1 LKEGTKSNMKT
12 DIEIA
17 QNTKPLPIETIAQK
31 LDLPSDY
38 LENYGKYKAKIDL
51 GFYDHIKHKPNGK
64 LILVTALTPTK
75 AGEGKSTTTVGLVDG
90 LASIDKKVMG
100 CLREPSLG
108 PVFGVKGGATGGG
121 FAQVIPME
129 DINLHFTGDMHAI
142 TAANN
147 LVSAII
153 DNHLYQGNVL
163 NINPEQITW
172 KRCMDMNDRALR
184 HIQVSLNDKKAIV
197 RNDSFVITVAS
208 PMMAMLCLSK
218 DLEDFKSRVDRTIVA
233 YTYEGK
239 PITIKD
245 LGVTGSVAVL
255 MKDAIKPNLVQT
267 LEGNPVFIHGGPF
280 ANIAH
285 GSNSIIATRLALK
298 SADYVV
304 TEAGFGSDLGA
315 QKFMDITCRA
325 GEFKPSAV
333 VLVATIRA
341 LKMHGNIPYEML
353 KEENVDAVQL
363 GLVNLKQHIQI
374 IKTYGVPLV
383 VALNRFVSDTQ
394 TEIECIKTFCESEK
408 VAFEINESWE
418 KGGVG
423 ARNLAKKVV
432 EIVENDNLY
441 HPLYDINLSVKEK
454 IETIATQIYGA
465 KDVIFTDDARK
476 QYEQIVSLNLDKLNV
491 CIAKTQSSLSDDPK
505 LLGNPKGFTL
515 TVKALNISSGADFI
529 VVIAG
534 SIMTMPGLSKDPAA
548 YHIDINQNEIVG
560 LF

>member
-1 LKEGTKSNMKT
+1 MRT

-17 QNTKPLPIETIAQK
+17 QSAKALPIETIANK
-31 LDLPSDY
+31 IGLSNDY

-51 GFYDHIKHKPNGK
+51 SFYDDIKDRKDGK

-90 LASIDKKVMG
+90 LASIQKSVMG

-121 FAQVIPME
+121 YAQVIPME

-153 DNHLYQGNVL
+153 DNHLYQGNEL

-218 DLEDFKSRVDRTIVA
+218 NLEDFKRRIDRTIVA
-233 YTYEGK
+233 YSYEGN

-245 LGVTGSVAVL
+245 LKVTGSVAVL

-267 LEGNPVFIHGGPF
+267 LEGNPVLIHGGPF

-285 GSNSIIATRLALK
+285 GSNSIIATRIALK
-298 SADYVV
+298 CADYVV

-341 LKMHGNIPYEML
+341 LKMHGNVPYEELKQENVSAL
-353 KEENVDAVQL
+353 KE

-374 IKTYGVPLV
+374 IRNYGVPV
-383 VALNRFVSDTQ
+383 IVSLNRFVSDTEA
-394 TEIECIKTFCESEK
+394 EIESVRIFCENEN

-418 KGGVG
+418 KGGTG
-423 ARNLAKKVV
+423 ATNLARKVV
-432 EIVENDNLY
+432 EIVENQNNY
-441 HPLYDINLSVKEK
+441 HPLYNLDLSVKEK
-454 IETIATQIYGA
+454 IETIATRIYGA
-465 KDVIFTDDARK
+465 KDVAYSETAIL
-476 QYEQIVSLNLDKLNV
+476 QYEQIKSLGLDKLNV

-505 LLGNPKGFTL
+505 LLGFPKGFTL
-515 TVKALNISSGADFI
+515 NVKALNISSGADFI

-548 YHIDINQNEIVG
+548 NHIDINQKEIVG

>member
-1 LKEGTKSNMKT
+1 MKT

-17 QNTKPLPIETIAQK
+17 QSAKALPIEKIADK
-31 LDLPSDY
+31 IGLPFEY
-38 LENYGKYKAKIDL
+38 LEHYGKYKAKVDL
-51 GFYDHIKHKPNGK
+51 SFYDDIKENKNGK

-153 DNHLYQGNVL
+153 DNHLYQGNEL
-163 NINPEQITW
+163 NINPEQILW

-218 DLEDFKSRVDRTIVA
+218 DLEDFKQRVDRTIVA
-233 YTYEGK
+233 YSYDGK
-239 PITIKD
+239 AITIKD
-245 LGVTGSVAVL
+245 LKVTGSVAVL

-298 SADYVV
+298 CADYVV

-333 VLVATIRA
+333 VIVATIRA
-341 LKMHGNIPYEML
+341 LKMHGNIPYEEL
-353 KEENVDAVQL
+353 KQENVDALKL
-363 GLVNLKQHIQI
+363 GLINLKQHIQI
-374 IKTYGVPLV
+374 IKNYGVPLV
-383 VALNRFVSDTQ
+383 VSLNRFVSDTEK
-394 TEIECIKTFCESEK
+394 EIESVKEFCESEN

-418 KGGVG
+418 KGGKG
-423 ARNLAKKVV
+423 AANLARKVV
-432 EIVENDNLY
+432 EIVENKNEY
-441 HPLYDINLSVKEK
+441 KPLYDINLSIKDK
-454 IETIATQIYGA
+454 IYAIATQIYGA
-465 KDVIFTDDARK
+465 KDVIFTDNALA
-476 QYEQIVSLNLDKLNV
+476 QYEQIEKLGLDKLNV

-505 LLGNPKGFTL
+505 LLGFPKGFTL

>member
-1 LKEGTKSNMKT
+1 MKT

-17 QNTKPLPIETIAQK
+17 QSAKALPIEKIADK
-31 LDLPSDY
+31 IGLPFEY
-38 LENYGKYKAKIDL
+38 LEHYGKYKAKVDL
-51 GFYDHIKHKPNGK
+51 SFYDDIKENKNGK

-153 DNHLYQGNVL
+153 DNHLYQGNEL
-163 NINPEQITW
+163 NINPEQILW

-218 DLEDFKSRVDRTIVA
+218 DLEDFKQRVDRTIVA
-233 YTYEGK
+233 YSYDGK
-239 PITIKD
+239 AITIKD
-245 LGVTGSVAVL
+245 LKVTGSVAVL

-298 SADYVV
+298 CADYVV

-333 VLVATIRA
+333 VIVATIRA
-341 LKMHGNIPYEML
+341 LKMHGNIPYEEL
-353 KEENVDAVQL
+353 KQENVDALKL
-363 GLVNLKQHIQI
+363 GLINLKQHIQI
-374 IKTYGVPLV
+374 IKNYGVPLV
-383 VALNRFVSDTQ
+383 VSLNRFVSDTEK
-394 TEIECIKTFCESEK
+394 EIESVKEFCESEN

-418 KGGVG
+418 KGGKG
-423 ARNLAKKVV
+423 AANLARKVV
-432 EIVENDNLY
+432 EIVENKNEY
-441 HPLYDINLSVKEK
+441 KPLYDINLSIKDK
-454 IETIATQIYGA
+454 IYAIATQIYGA
-465 KDVIFTDDARK
+465 KDVMFTDNALA
-476 QYEQIVSLNLDKLNV
+476 QYEQIEKLGLDKLNV

-505 LLGNPKGFTL
+505 LLGFPKGFTL

>member
-1 LKEGTKSNMKT
+1 MKT

-17 QNTKPLPIETIAQK
+17 QNTKPLPIEVIAQK
-31 LDLPSDY
+31 LNLSTDY

-51 GFYDHIKHKPNGK
+51 SYFDEIKHKPNGK

-90 LASIDKKVMG
+90 LATLNKKVMG

-153 DNHLYQGNVL
+153 DNHLYQGNEL
-163 NINPEQITW
+163 NINPEQISW

-184 HIQVSLNDKKAIV
+184 HIQVSLKDKKAIV

-218 DLEDFKSRVDRTIVA
+218 DLEDFKRRVDRTIVA
-233 YTYEGK
+233 YTFEGK
-239 PITIKD
+239 PITIMD

-285 GSNSIIATRLALK
+285 GSNSIIATRFALK
-298 SADYVV
+298 STDYVV

-333 VLVATIRA
+333 VLVATVRA

-383 VALNRFVSDTQ
+383 VALNRFVSDTGA
-394 TEIECIKTFCESEK
+394 EIECVKAFCASEN

-423 ARNLAKKVV
+423 ASLLAKKVV
-432 EIVENDNLY
+432 EIVEGDNLY

-465 KDVIFTDDARK
+465 KDVIFTEDALK
-476 QYEQIVSLNLDKLNV
+476 QYDQIVSLKLDKLNV

>member
-1 LKEGTKSNMKT
+1 MKT

-17 QNTKPLPIETIAQK
+17 QSAKALPIEKIAEK
-31 LDLPSDY
+31 ISLPLDY
-38 LENYGKYKAKIDL
+38 LENYGKYKAKVDL
-51 GFYDHIKHKPNGK
+51 SFYDDIKHRKDGK

-90 LASIDKKVMG
+90 LASINKKVMG

-153 DNHLYQGNVL
+153 DNHLYQGNEL
-163 NINPEQITW
+163 NINPEQILW

-184 HIQVSLNDKKAIV
+184 QIQVSLNDKKAIV

-218 DLEDFKSRVDRTIVA
+218 DLEDFKQRVDRTIVA
-233 YTYEGK
+233 YSYEGK
-239 PITIKD
+239 AITIKD
-245 LGVTGSVAVL
+245 LKVTGSVAVL

-298 SADYVV
+298 CADYVV

-333 VLVATIRA
+333 VIVATIRA
-341 LKMHGNIPYEML
+341 LKMHGNIPYEEL
-353 KEENVDAVQL
+353 KQENVEAL
-363 GLVNLKQHIQI
+363 KMGLVNLKQHIQI
-374 IKTYGVPLV
+374 IKSYGVPLV
-383 VALNRFVSDTQ
+383 VSLNRFVSDTEN
-394 TEIECIKTFCESEK
+394 EIQSVKKFCDIEN

-418 KGGVG
+418 KGGIG
-423 ARNLAKKVV
+423 AANLARKVV
-432 EIVENDNLY
+432 EIVENPNTY
-441 HPLYDINLSVKEK
+441 KPLYDINLNIKDK
-454 IETIATQIYGA
+454 IKTIATQIYGA
-465 KDVIFTDDARK
+465 SDVVFTDNALK
-476 QYEQIVSLNLDKLNV
+476 QYDQIESLGLERLNV

-505 LLGNPKGFTL
+505 LLGFPKGFTL

>member
-1 LKEGTKSNMKT
+1 MKT

-17 QNTKPLPIETIAQK
+17 QNTKPQPIEVIAQK
-31 LDLPSDY
+31 LNLSTDY

-51 GFYDHIKHKPNGK
+51 SYFDEIKHRPNGK

-90 LASIDKKVMG
+90 LATINKKVMG

-153 DNHLYQGNVL
+153 DNHLYQGNEL
-163 NINPEQITW
+163 NINPEQISW

-184 HIQVSLNDKKAIV
+184 HIQVSLKDKKAIV

-218 DLEDFKSRVDRTIVA
+218 DLEDFKQRVDRTIVA
-233 YTYEGK
+233 YTFDGN
-239 PITIKD
+239 PVTIKD

-285 GSNSIIATRLALK
+285 GSNSIIATRFALK

-333 VLVATIRA
+333 VLVATVRA

-353 KEENVDAVQL
+353 KEENVDAVQS

-383 VALNRFVSDTQ
+383 VALNRFVSDTRA
-394 TEIECIKTFCESEK
+394 EIECVKSFCESEN

-423 ARNLAKKVV
+423 ASLLAKKVV
-432 EIVENDNLY
+432 EIVEGDNLY

-465 KDVIFTDDARK
+465 KEVIFTEDALK
-476 QYEQIVSLNLDKLNV
+476 QYEQIVSLKLDKLNV

>member
-1 LKEGTKSNMKT
+1 MKT

-17 QNTKPLPIETIAQK
+17 QSVQGLAIEEIARK
-31 LDLPSDY
+31 IDIPGPA
-38 LENYGKYKAKIDL
+38 LELYGKTKAKVNLSEL
-51 GFYDHIKHKPNGK
+51 GDYEQNPKGK
-64 LILVTALTPTK
+64 LVLVTALTPTK

-90 LASIDKKVMG
+90 LATIGQKVMG

-121 FAQVIPME
+121 YAQVIPME

-153 DNHLYQGNVL
+153 DNHLYQGNAL
-163 NINPEQITW
+163 NINPERISW

-184 HIQVSLNDKKAIV
+184 NVDVALDDKKAIP
-197 RNDSFVITVAS
+197 RRDHFIITVAS

-218 DLEDFKSRVDRTIVA
+218 DIQDFKKRVDRTIVA
-233 YTYEGK
+233 YTYDDK
-239 PITIKD
+239 PVTIKD
-245 LGVTGSVAVL
+245 LQVTGSVAVL

-285 GSNSIIATRLALK
+285 GSNSIIATRTALK
-298 SADYVV
+298 LADIVV

-315 QKFMDITCRA
+315 QKFMDITSRA
-325 GEFKPSAV
+325 GEFNADAV

-341 LKMHGNIPYEML
+341 LKMHGLVAYENL
-353 KEENVDAVQL
+353 KEENVEAVQNGLANL
-363 GLVNLKQHIQI
+363 GRHIEI
-374 IKTYGVPLV
+374 IKQYNVPLV
-383 VALNRFVSDTQ
+383 VALNRFTSDSEE
-394 TEIECIKTFCESEK
+394 EIGRVKKYCEEK
-408 VAFEINESWE
+408 GVVFEINESWA
-418 KGGVG
+418 KGGQG
-423 ARNLAKKVV
+423 AANLAQAVV
-432 EIVENDNLY
+432 KLINNKNDY
-441 HPLYDINLSVKEK
+441 HPLYPIDLTIEAK
-454 IETIATQIYGA
+454 IEQIAKHIYKA
-465 KDVIFTDDARK
+465 KGVQYTDKALSQLK
-476 QYEQIVSLNLDKLNV
+476 ELEQLGLDRLNV
-491 CIAKTQSSLSDDPK
+491 CIAKTQASLSDDPK
-505 LLGNPKGFTL
+505 KLGAPEDFEI
-515 TVKALNISSGADFI
+515 TVRELNVSSGADFV

-548 YHIDINQNEIVG
+548 NHIDILENNEIIG

>member
-1 LKEGTKSNMKT
+1 MKT

-17 QNTKPLPIETIAQK
+17 QSAKALPIEQIANK
-31 LDLPSDY
+31 IGLPNVY

-51 GFYDHIKHKPNGK
+51 GFYDDIRNNKDGK

-90 LASIDKKVMG
+90 LAHIQKNVIG

-121 FAQVIPME
+121 YAQVIPME

-153 DNHLYQGNVL
+153 DNHLYQGNEL
-163 NINPEQITW
+163 NIDPNQIIW

-184 HIQVSLNDKKAIV
+184 SIQVSLNDKKAIV
-197 RNDSFVITVAS
+197 RNDGFVITVAS

-218 DLEDFKSRVDRTIVA
+218 DLEDFKRRVDRTIIG
-233 YTYEGK
+233 YSYDGK
-239 PITIKD
+239 AITIKD
-245 LGVTGSVAVL
+245 LKITGSVAVL

-267 LEGNPVFIHGGPF
+267 LEGNPVLIHGGPF

-298 SADYVV
+298 CADYVV
-304 TEAGFGSDLGA
+304 TESGFGSDLGA

-341 LKMHGNIPYEML
+341 LKMHGNIPYEEL
-353 KEENVDAVQL
+353 KHENVEALKL

-374 IKTYGVPLV
+374 IKNYGVPLIV
-383 VALNRFVSDTQ
+383 SLNRFMSDTES
-394 TEIECIKTFCESEK
+394 EILSVKEFCELENI
-408 VAFEINESWE
+408 AFEINESWG
-418 KGGVG
+418 KGGIG
-423 ARNLAKKVV
+423 ASNLARKLV
-432 EIVENDNLY
+432 EIVEKPNEY
-441 HPLYDINLSVKEK
+441 KPLYTLDLSIKEK
-454 IETIATQIYGA
+454 IEIIATKIYGA
-465 KDVIFTDDARK
+465 KDVVFTENALA
-476 QYEQIVSLNLDKLNV
+476 QYDQIKKLGLDKLNV

-505 LLGNPKGFTL
+505 LLGFPKGFTL

-548 YHIDINQNEIVG
+548 NHIDINQKEIVG

>member
-1 LKEGTKSNMKT
+1 MKT

-17 QNTKPLPIETIAQK
+17 QSVQELAIEEIARK
-31 LDLPSDY
+31 IDISGPA
-38 LENYGKYKAKIDL
+38 LELYGKTKAKVNLSEL
-51 GFYDHIKHKPNGK
+51 GNYEQKPKGK
-64 LILVTALTPTK
+64 LVLVTALTPTK

-90 LASIDKKVMG
+90 LATIGQKVMG

-121 FAQVIPME
+121 YAQVIPME

-153 DNHLYQGNVL
+153 DNHLYQGNAL
-163 NINPEQITW
+163 NINPERISW

-184 HIQVSLNDKKAIV
+184 NVDVALDDKKATPRRDHFI
-197 RNDSFVITVAS
+197 ITVAS

-218 DLEDFKSRVDRTIVA
+218 DIQDFKKRVDRTIVA
-233 YTYEGK
+233 YTYDDK
-239 PITIKD
+239 PVTIKD
-245 LGVTGSVAVL
+245 LQVTGSVAVL

-285 GSNSIIATRLALK
+285 GSNSIIATRTALK
-298 SADYVV
+298 LADIVV

-315 QKFMDITCRA
+315 QKFMDITSRA
-325 GEFKPSAV
+325 GEFNADAV

-341 LKMHGNIPYEML
+341 LKMHGLVAYENL
-353 KEENVDAVQL
+353 KEENVEAVQNGLANL
-363 GLVNLKQHIQI
+363 GRHIEI
-374 IKTYGVPLV
+374 IKQYNVPLV
-383 VALNRFVSDTQ
+383 VALNRFTSDSEE
-394 TEIECIKTFCESEK
+394 EIGRVKKYCKEK
-408 VAFEINESWE
+408 GVAFEINESWA
-418 KGGVG
+418 KGGQG
-423 ARNLAKKVV
+423 AANLAQAVV
-432 EIVENDNLY
+432 KLIDNKNDY
-441 HPLYDINLSVKEK
+441 HPLYPIDLTIQAK
-454 IETIATQIYGA
+454 IEQIAKHIYKA
-465 KDVIFTDDARK
+465 KGVQYTDKALSQLK
-476 QYEQIVSLNLDKLNV
+476 ELEQLGLDRLNV
-491 CIAKTQSSLSDDPK
+491 CIAKTQASLSDDPK
-505 LLGNPKGFTL
+505 KLGAPEDFEI
-515 TVKALNISSGADFI
+515 TVRELNVSSGADFV

-548 YHIDINQNEIVG
+548 NHIDILENNEIIG

>member
-1 LKEGTKSNMKT
+1 MKT

-17 QNTKPLPIETIAQK
+17 QSAKALPIEQIANK
-31 LDLPSDY
+31 IGLPNVY

-51 GFYDHIKHKPNGK
+51 SFYDDIRNNKDGK

-75 AGEGKSTTTVGLVDG
+75 AGEGKSTTSVGLVDG
-90 LASIDKKVMG
+90 LAHIQKNVMG

-121 FAQVIPME
+121 YAQVIPME

-153 DNHLYQGNVL
+153 DNHLYQGNEL
-163 NINPEQITW
+163 NIDPNQIIW

-184 HIQVSLNDKKAIV
+184 SIQVSLNDKKAIV
-197 RNDSFVITVAS
+197 RNDGFVITVAS

-218 DLEDFKSRVDRTIVA
+218 DLEDFKRRVDRTIIG
-233 YTYEGK
+233 YSYDGK
-239 PITIKD
+239 AITIKD
-245 LGVTGSVAVL
+245 LKITGSVAVL

-267 LEGNPVFIHGGPF
+267 LEGNPVLIHGGPF

-298 SADYVV
+298 CADYVV

-341 LKMHGNIPYEML
+341 LKMHGNIPYEEL
-353 KEENVDAVQL
+353 KHENVEALKL

-374 IKTYGVPLV
+374 IKNYGVPLIV
-383 VALNRFVSDTQ
+383 SLNRFMSDTES
-394 TEIECIKTFCESEK
+394 EILSVKEFCELEDI
-408 VAFEINESWE
+408 AFEINESWE
-418 KGGVG
+418 KGGIG
-423 ARNLAKKVV
+423 ASNLARKLV
-432 EIVENDNLY
+432 EIVEKPNEY
-441 HPLYDINLSVKEK
+441 KPLYTLDLSIKEK
-454 IETIATQIYGA
+454 IEIIATKIYGA
-465 KDVIFTDDARK
+465 KDVVFTENALA
-476 QYEQIVSLNLDKLNV
+476 QYDQIKKLGLDKLNV

-505 LLGNPKGFTL
+505 LLGFPKGFTL

-548 YHIDINQNEIVG
+548 NHIDINQKEIVG

>member
-1 LKEGTKSNMKT
+1 MKT

-17 QNTKPLPIETIAQK
+17 QSAKALPIEKIADK
-31 LDLPSDY
+31 IGLPFEY
-38 LENYGKYKAKIDL
+38 LEHYGKYKAKVDL
-51 GFYDHIKHKPNGK
+51 SFYDDIKENKNGK

-129 DINLHFTGDMHAI
+129 EINLHFTGDMHAI

-153 DNHLYQGNVL
+153 DNHLYQGNEL
-163 NINPEQITW
+163 NINPEQILW

-218 DLEDFKSRVDRTIVA
+218 DLEDFKQRVDRTIVA
-233 YTYEGK
+233 YSYDGK
-239 PITIKD
+239 AITIKD
-245 LGVTGSVAVL
+245 LKVTGSVAVL

-298 SADYVV
+298 CADYVV

-333 VLVATIRA
+333 VIVATIRA
-341 LKMHGNIPYEML
+341 LKMHGNIPYEEL
-353 KEENVDAVQL
+353 KQENVDALKL
-363 GLVNLKQHIQI
+363 GLINLKQHIQI
-374 IKTYGVPLV
+374 IKNYGVPLV
-383 VALNRFVSDTQ
+383 VSLNRFVSDTEK
-394 TEIECIKTFCESEK
+394 EIESVKEFCESEN

-418 KGGVG
+418 KGGKG
-423 ARNLAKKVV
+423 AANLARKVV
-432 EIVENDNLY
+432 EIVENKNEY
-441 HPLYDINLSVKEK
+441 KPLYDINLSIKDK
-454 IETIATQIYGA
+454 IYAIATQIYGA
-465 KDVIFTDDARK
+465 KDIIFTDNALA
-476 QYEQIVSLNLDKLNV
+476 QYEQIEKLGLDKLNV

-505 LLGNPKGFTL
+505 LLGFPKGFTL

>member
-1 LKEGTKSNMKT
+1 MKT

-17 QNTKPLPIETIAQK
+17 QNTKPLPIEVIAQK
-31 LDLPSDY
+31 LNLSTDY

-51 GFYDHIKHKPNGK
+51 SYFDEIKHKPNGK

-90 LASIDKKVMG
+90 LATLNKKVMG

-153 DNHLYQGNVL
+153 DNHLYQGNEL
-163 NINPEQITW
+163 NINPEQISW

-184 HIQVSLNDKKAIV
+184 HIQVSLKDKKAIV

-218 DLEDFKSRVDRTIVA
+218 DLEDFKRRVDRTIVA
-233 YTYEGK
+233 YTFEGN
-239 PITIKD
+239 PVTIKD

-285 GSNSIIATRLALK
+285 GSNSIIATRFALK

-325 GEFKPSAV
+325 GDFKPSAV
-333 VLVATIRA
+333 VLVATVRA

-383 VALNRFVSDTQ
+383 VALNRFVSDTSA
-394 TEIECIKTFCESEK
+394 EIECVKAFCTSEN

-423 ARNLAKKVV
+423 ASLLAKKVV
-432 EIVENDNLY
+432 EIVEGDNLY

-465 KDVIFTDDARK
+465 KDVIFTEDALK
-476 QYEQIVSLNLDKLNV
+476 QYNQIVSLKLDKLNV

>member
-1 LKEGTKSNMKT
+1 MKT

-17 QNTKPLPIETIAQK
+17 QSAKALPIEKIAEK
-31 LDLPSDY
+31 ISLPLDY
-38 LENYGKYKAKIDL
+38 LENYGKYKAKVDL
-51 GFYDHIKHKPNGK
+51 SFYDDIKHRKDGK

-90 LASIDKKVMG
+90 LASINKKVMG

-153 DNHLYQGNVL
+153 DNHLYQGNEL
-163 NINPEQITW
+163 NINPEQILW

-184 HIQVSLNDKKAIV
+184 QIQVSLNDKKAIV

-218 DLEDFKSRVDRTIVA
+218 DLEDFKQRVDRTIVA
-233 YTYEGK
+233 YSYEGK
-239 PITIKD
+239 AITIKD
-245 LGVTGSVAVL
+245 LKVTGSVAVL

-298 SADYVV
+298 CADYVV

-333 VLVATIRA
+333 VIVATIRA
-341 LKMHGNIPYEML
+341 LKMHGNIPYEEL
-353 KEENVDAVQL
+353 KQENVEAL
-363 GLVNLKQHIQI
+363 KMGLVNLKQHIQI
-374 IKTYGVPLV
+374 IKSYGVPLV
-383 VALNRFVSDTQ
+383 VSLNRFVSDTEN
-394 TEIECIKTFCESEK
+394 EIQSVKDFCDIEN
-408 VAFEINESWE
+408 VAFEMNESWE
-418 KGGVG
+418 KGGIG
-423 ARNLAKKVV
+423 AANLARKVV
-432 EIVENDNLY
+432 EIVENPNTY
-441 HPLYDINLSVKEK
+441 KPLYDINLNIKDK
-454 IETIATQIYGA
+454 IKTIATQIYGA
-465 KDVIFTDDARK
+465 SDVVFTDNALK
-476 QYEQIVSLNLDKLNV
+476 QYDQIESLGLERLNV

-505 LLGNPKGFTL
+505 LLGFPKGFTL

>member
-1 LKEGTKSNMKT
+1 MKT

-17 QNTKPLPIETIAQK
+17 QNTKPIPIETIAQK
-31 LDLPSDY
+31 LSLSTDY

-51 GFYDHIKHKPNGK
+51 SFYDEIKHKPNGK

-90 LASIDKKVMG
+90 LAYINKKVMG

-153 DNHLYQGNVL
+153 DNHLYQGNEL
-163 NINPEQITW
+163 DINPEQISW

-184 HIQVSLNDKKAIV
+184 HIQVSLKDKKAVV

-218 DLEDFKSRVDRTIVA
+218 DLEDFKHRVDRTIVA
-233 YTYEGK
+233 YSNQGN

-333 VLVATIRA
+333 VLVATVRA

-353 KEENVDAVQL
+353 KQENVEAVQS

-383 VALNRFVSDTQ
+383 VALNRFVSDTNS
-394 TEIECIKTFCESEK
+394 EIECVKAFCESED

-423 ARNLAKKVV
+423 ASNLAKKVV
-432 EIVENDNLY
+432 EIVENENNY
-441 HPLYDINLSVKEK
+441 QPLYDINLSVKEK
-454 IETIATQIYGA
+454 IETIATRIYGA
-465 KDVIFTDDARK
+465 KEVVFTEDALK
-476 QYEQIVSLNLDKLNV
+476 QYEQIVSLKLDKLNV

>member
-1 LKEGTKSNMKT
+1 MKT

-17 QNTKPLPIETIAQK
+17 QSAQALPIEEIAK
-31 LDLPSDY
+31 KIHLPNAY
-38 LENYGKYKAKIDL
+38 LENYGKYKAKVDL
-51 GFYDHIKHKPNGK
+51 SFYDDIKHKQDGK

-90 LASIDKKVMG
+90 LAKIQKNVMG

-121 FAQVIPME
+121 YAQVIPME

-153 DNHLYQGNVL
+153 DNHLYQGNEL
-163 NINPEQITW
+163 NINPEKILW

-184 HIQVSLNDKKAIV
+184 HIQVSLNDKKSIV
-197 RNDSFVITVAS
+197 RNDSFLITVAS

-218 DLEDFKSRVDRTIVA
+218 DLEDFKQRVDRTIVA

-239 PITIKD
+239 AVTIKD
-245 LGVTGSVAVL
+245 LKVTGSVAVL

-267 LEGNPVFIHGGPF
+267 LEGNPVLIHGGPF

-298 SADYVV
+298 CADYVV

-315 QKFMDITCRA
+315 QKFMDITSRA

-333 VLVATIRA
+333 VIVATIRA
-341 LKMHGNIPYEML
+341 LKMHGNVPYENL
-353 KEENVDAVQL
+353 KQENIEAL
-363 GLVNLKQHIQI
+363 KNGLINLKQHINI
-374 IKTYGVPLV
+374 IRTYGVPLV
-383 VALNRFVSDTQ
+383 VSLNRFVSDTEA
-394 TEIECIKTFCESEK
+394 EIECVKTFCEEEK

-418 KGGVG
+418 KGGDG
-423 ARNLAKKVV
+423 AVNLARKVV
-432 EIVENDNLY
+432 ELVEQDNKY
-441 HPLYDINLSVKEK
+441 HPLYDLNLSVKEK
-454 IETIATQIYGA
+454 IETIAQRIYGA
-465 KDVIFTDDARK
+465 KDVIYSEQALE
-476 QYEQIVSLNLDKLNV
+476 QYTQIEALGLDKLNV

-505 LLGNPKGFTL
+505 LLGFPKGFNL
-515 TVKALNISSGADFI
+515 TVKSFNISTGADFI

-548 YHIDINQNEIVG
+548 NHIDINGKEIIG

>member
-1 LKEGTKSNMKT
+1 MKT

-17 QNTKPLPIETIAQK
+17 QSTKALPIEKIAEK
-31 LDLPSDY
+31 ISLPLDY
-38 LENYGKYKAKIDL
+38 LENYGKYKAKVDL
-51 GFYDHIKHKPNGK
+51 SFYDDIKHRKDGK

-90 LASIDKKVMG
+90 LASINKKVMG

-153 DNHLYQGNVL
+153 DNHLYQGNEL
-163 NINPEQITW
+163 NINPEQILW

-184 HIQVSLNDKKAIV
+184 QIQVSLNDKKAIV

-218 DLEDFKSRVDRTIVA
+218 DLEDFKQRVDRTIVA
-233 YTYEGK
+233 YSYEGK
-239 PITIKD
+239 AVTIKD
-245 LGVTGSVAVL
+245 LKVTGSVAVL

-298 SADYVV
+298 CADYVV

-333 VLVATIRA
+333 VIVATIRA
-341 LKMHGNIPYEML
+341 LKMHGNIPYEEL
-353 KEENVDAVQL
+353 KQENVEAL
-363 GLVNLKQHIQI
+363 KMGLVNLKQHIQI
-374 IKTYGVPLV
+374 IKSYGVPLV
-383 VALNRFVSDTQ
+383 VSLNRFVSDTEN
-394 TEIECIKTFCESEK
+394 EIQSVKEFCDIEN

-418 KGGVG
+418 KGGIG
-423 ARNLAKKVV
+423 AANLARKVV
-432 EIVENDNLY
+432 EIVENPNTY
-441 HPLYDINLSVKEK
+441 KPLYDINLNIKDK
-454 IETIATQIYGA
+454 IKTIATQIYGA
-465 KDVIFTDDARK
+465 SDVVFTDNALK
-476 QYEQIVSLNLDKLNV
+476 QYDQIESLGLERLNV

-505 LLGNPKGFTL
+505 LLGFPKGFTL

>member
-1 LKEGTKSNMKT
+1 MKT

-17 QNTKPLPIETIAQK
+17 QSVQCLAIDEIARK
-31 LDLPSDY
+31 IDIPSTA
-38 LENYGKYKAKIDL
+38 LELYGKTKAKVNLSEL
-51 GFYDHIKHKPNGK
+51 GDYEQKPKGK
-64 LILVTALTPTK
+64 LVLVTALTPTK

-90 LASIDKKVMG
+90 LATIGQRVMG

-121 FAQVIPME
+121 YAQVIPME

-153 DNHLYQGNVL
+153 DNHLYQGNAL
-163 NINPEQITW
+163 NINPERISW

-184 HIQVSLNDKKAIV
+184 NIDVALDDKKATPRRDHFI
-197 RNDSFVITVAS
+197 ITVAS

-218 DLEDFKSRVDRTIVA
+218 DIQDFKKRVDRTIVA
-233 YTYEGK
+233 YTYDDK
-239 PITIKD
+239 PVTIKD
-245 LGVTGSVAVL
+245 LHVTGSVAVL

-285 GSNSIIATRLALK
+285 GSNSIIATRTALK
-298 SADYVV
+298 LADIVV

-315 QKFMDITCRA
+315 QKFMDITSRA
-325 GEFKPSAV
+325 GEFNADAV

-341 LKMHGNIPYEML
+341 LKMHGLVAYENL
-353 KEENVDAVQL
+353 KEENVEAVQNGLANL
-363 GLVNLKQHIQI
+363 GRHIEI
-374 IKTYGVPLV
+374 IKQYNVPLV
-383 VALNRFVSDTQ
+383 VALNRFTSDSDE
-394 TEIECIKTFCESEK
+394 EIERVKKYCEEK
-408 VAFEINESWE
+408 GVAFEINESWA
-418 KGGVG
+418 KGGQG
-423 ARNLAKKVV
+423 AANLAQAVV
-432 EIVENDNLY
+432 KLINNRNDY
-441 HPLYDINLSVKEK
+441 HPLYSIDLTIQAK
-454 IETIATQIYGA
+454 IEQIAKHIYKA
-465 KDVIFTDDARK
+465 KGVQYTDKALSQLK
-476 QYEQIVSLNLDKLNV
+476 ELEQLGLDRLNV
-491 CIAKTQSSLSDDPK
+491 CIAKTQASLSDDPK
-505 LLGNPKGFTL
+505 KLGAPEDFEI
-515 TVKALNISSGADFI
+515 TVRELNVSSGADFV

-548 YHIDINQNEIVG
+548 NHIDILENNEIIG

>member
-1 LKEGTKSNMKT
+1 MKT

-17 QNTKPLPIETIAQK
+17 QNTKPLPIEVIAQK
-31 LDLPSDY
+31 LNLSTDY

-51 GFYDHIKHKPNGK
+51 SYFDEIKHKPNGK

-90 LASIDKKVMG
+90 LATLNKKVMG

-153 DNHLYQGNVL
+153 DNHLYQGNEL
-163 NINPEQITW
+163 NINPEQISW

-184 HIQVSLNDKKAIV
+184 HIQVSLKDKKAIV

-218 DLEDFKSRVDRTIVA
+218 DLEDFKRRVDRTIVA
-233 YTYEGK
+233 YTFEGN
-239 PITIKD
+239 PVTIKD

-285 GSNSIIATRLALK
+285 GSNSIIATRFALK

-325 GEFKPSAV
+325 GDFKPSAV
-333 VLVATIRA
+333 VLVATVRA

-353 KEENVDAVQL
+353 KEENVEAVQL

-383 VALNRFVSDTQ
+383 VALNRFVSDTSA
-394 TEIECIKTFCESEK
+394 EIECVKAFCTSEN

-423 ARNLAKKVV
+423 ASLLAKKVV
-432 EIVENDNLY
+432 EIVEGDNLY

-465 KDVIFTDDARK
+465 KDVIFTEDALK
-476 QYEQIVSLNLDKLNV
+476 QYNQIVSLKLDKLNV

>member
-1 LKEGTKSNMKT
+1 MKT

-17 QNTKPLPIETIAQK
+17 QGVQGLAIEEIAK
-31 LDLPSDY
+31 KIGIPSSA
-38 LENYGKYKAKIDL
+38 LEMYGKTKAKVNLSEL
-51 GFYDHIKHKPNGK
+51 GDFEQKPKGK
-64 LILVTALTPTK
+64 LVLVTALTPTK

-90 LASIDKKVMG
+90 LATIGQKVMG

-121 FAQVIPME
+121 YAQVIPME

-153 DNHLYQGNVL
+153 DNHLYQGNAL
-163 NINPEQITW
+163 NINPERISW

-184 HIQVSLNDKKAIV
+184 NVDVALDDKKAIP
-197 RNDSFVITVAS
+197 RRDHFIITVAS

-218 DLEDFKSRVDRTIVA
+218 DIQDFKKRVDRTIVA
-233 YTYEGK
+233 YTFDDK
-239 PITIKD
+239 PVTIKD
-245 LGVTGSVAVL
+245 LQVTGSVAVL

-285 GSNSIIATRLALK
+285 GSNSIIATRTALK
-298 SADYVV
+298 LADIVV

-315 QKFMDITCRA
+315 QKFMDITSRA
-325 GEFKPSAV
+325 GEFNADAV

-341 LKMHGNIPYEML
+341 LKMHGLVAYENL
-353 KEENVDAVQL
+353 KEENVEAVQNGLENL
-363 GLVNLKQHIQI
+363 GRHIEI
-374 IKTYGVPLV
+374 IKKYNVPLV
-383 VALNRFVSDTQ
+383 VALNRFTSDSEE
-394 TEIECIKTFCESEK
+394 EIGCVKKYCEEK
-408 VAFEINESWE
+408 GVAFEINESWA
-418 KGGVG
+418 KGGQG
-423 ARNLAKKVV
+423 AASLAQTVMKL
-432 EIVENDNLY
+432 IDNNNDY
-441 HPLYDINLSVKEK
+441 QPLYSIDLTVQAK
-454 IETIATQIYGA
+454 IEQIAKHIYKA
-465 KDVIFTDDARK
+465 KGV
-476 QYEQIVSLNLDKLNV
+476 QYTEKALNQLKELEQLGLDRLNV
-491 CIAKTQSSLSDDPK
+491 CIAKTQASLSDDPK
-505 LLGNPKGFTL
+505 KLGAPEDFEI
-515 TVKALNISSGADFI
+515 TVRELNVSSGADFV

-548 YHIDINQNEIVG
+548 NHIDILENNEIIG

>member
-1 LKEGTKSNMKT
+1 MKT

-17 QNTKPLPIETIAQK
+17 QGVQGLAIEEIAK
-31 LDLPSDY
+31 KIGIPSSA
-38 LENYGKYKAKIDL
+38 LEMYGKTKAKVNLSEL
-51 GFYDHIKHKPNGK
+51 GDFEQKPKGK
-64 LILVTALTPTK
+64 LVLVTALTPTK

-90 LASIDKKVMG
+90 LATIGQKVMG

-121 FAQVIPME
+121 YAQVIPME

-153 DNHLYQGNVL
+153 DNHLYQGNAL
-163 NINPEQITW
+163 NINPERISW

-184 HIQVSLNDKKAIV
+184 NVDVALDDKKATPRRDHFI
-197 RNDSFVITVAS
+197 ITVAS

-218 DLEDFKSRVDRTIVA
+218 DIQDFKKRVDRTIVA
-233 YTYEGK
+233 YTYDDK
-239 PITIKD
+239 PVTIKD
-245 LGVTGSVAVL
+245 LQVTGSVAVL

-285 GSNSIIATRLALK
+285 GSNSIIATRTALK
-298 SADYVV
+298 LADIVV

-315 QKFMDITCRA
+315 QKFMDITSRA
-325 GEFKPSAV
+325 GEFNADAV

-341 LKMHGNIPYEML
+341 LKMHGLVAYENL
-353 KEENVDAVQL
+353 KEENVEAVQNGLENL
-363 GLVNLKQHIQI
+363 GRHIEI
-374 IKTYGVPLV
+374 IKKYNVPLV
-383 VALNRFVSDTQ
+383 VALNRFTSDSEE
-394 TEIECIKTFCESEK
+394 EIGCVKKYCEEK
-408 VAFEINESWE
+408 GVAFEINESWA
-418 KGGVG
+418 KGGQG
-423 ARNLAKKVV
+423 AASLAQAVV
-432 EIVENDNLY
+432 KLINNKNDY
-441 HPLYDINLSVKEK
+441 QPLYSIDLTVQAK
-454 IETIATQIYGA
+454 IEQIAKHIYKA
-465 KDVIFTDDARK
+465 KGV
-476 QYEQIVSLNLDKLNV
+476 QYTEKALNQLKELEQLGLDRLNV
-491 CIAKTQSSLSDDPK
+491 CIAKTQASLSDDPK
-505 LLGNPKGFTL
+505 KLGAPEDFEI
-515 TVKALNISSGADFI
+515 TVRELNVSSGADFV

-548 YHIDINQNEIVG
+548 NHIDILENNEIIG

>member
-1 LKEGTKSNMKT
+1 MKT

-17 QNTKPLPIETIAQK
+17 QNTKPLPIEVIAQK
-31 LDLPSDY
+31 LNLSTDY

-51 GFYDHIKHKPNGK
+51 SYFDEIKHKPNGK

-90 LASIDKKVMG
+90 LATLNKKVMG

-153 DNHLYQGNVL
+153 DNHLYQGNEL
-163 NINPEQITW
+163 NINPEQISW

-184 HIQVSLNDKKAIV
+184 HIQVSLKDKKAIV

-218 DLEDFKSRVDRTIVA
+218 DLEDFKRRVDRTIVA
-233 YTYEGK
+233 YTFEGN
-239 PITIKD
+239 PVTIKD

-285 GSNSIIATRLALK
+285 GSNSIIATRFALK

-325 GEFKPSAV
+325 GDFKPSAV
-333 VLVATIRA
+333 VLVATVRA

-383 VALNRFVSDTQ
+383 VALNRFVSDTSA
-394 TEIECIKTFCESEK
+394 EIECVKAFCTSEN

-423 ARNLAKKVV
+423 ASLLAKKVV
-432 EIVENDNLY
+432 EIVEGDNLY

-465 KDVIFTDDARK
+465 KDVIFTEDALK
-476 QYEQIVSLNLDKLNV
+476 QYDQIVSLKLDKLNV

>member
-1 LKEGTKSNMKT
+1 MKT

-17 QNTKPLPIETIAQK
+17 QSAKALPIEKIAEK
-31 LDLPSDY
+31 ISLPLDY
-38 LENYGKYKAKIDL
+38 LENYGKYKAKVDL
-51 GFYDHIKHKPNGK
+51 SFYDDIKHRKDGK

-90 LASIDKKVMG
+90 LASINKKVMG

-153 DNHLYQGNVL
+153 DNHLYQGNEL
-163 NINPEQITW
+163 NINPEHILW

-184 HIQVSLNDKKAIV
+184 QIQVSLNDKKAIV

-218 DLEDFKSRVDRTIVA
+218 DLEDFKQRVDRTIVA
-233 YTYEGK
+233 YSYEGK
-239 PITIKD
+239 AITIKD
-245 LGVTGSVAVL
+245 LKVTGSVAVL

-298 SADYVV
+298 CTDYVV

-333 VLVATIRA
+333 VIVATIRA
-341 LKMHGNIPYEML
+341 LKMHGNIPYEEL
-353 KEENVDAVQL
+353 KQENVEAL
-363 GLVNLKQHIQI
+363 RMGLVNLKQHIQI
-374 IKTYGVPLV
+374 IKSYGVPLV
-383 VALNRFVSDTQ
+383 VSLNRFVSDTEN
-394 TEIECIKTFCESEK
+394 EIQSVKEFCDIEN
-408 VAFEINESWE
+408 VAFEMNESWE
-418 KGGVG
+418 KGGIG
-423 ARNLAKKVV
+423 AANLARKVV
-432 EIVENDNLY
+432 EIVENPNTY
-441 HPLYDINLSVKEK
+441 KPLYDINLNIKDK
-454 IETIATQIYGA
+454 IKTIATQIYGA
-465 KDVIFTDDARK
+465 SDVVFTDNALK
-476 QYEQIVSLNLDKLNV
+476 QYDQIESLGLERLNV

-505 LLGNPKGFTL
+505 LLGFPKGFTL

>member
-1 LKEGTKSNMKT
+1 MRT

-17 QNTKPLPIETIAQK
+17 QSAKALPIETIANK
-31 LDLPSDY
+31 IGLSNDY

-51 GFYDHIKHKPNGK
+51 SFYDDIKDRKDGK

-90 LASIDKKVMG
+90 LASIQKSVMG

-121 FAQVIPME
+121 YAQVIPME

-153 DNHLYQGNVL
+153 DNHLYQGNEL

-218 DLEDFKSRVDRTIVA
+218 NLEDFKRRIDRTIVA
-233 YTYEGK
+233 YSYEGN

-245 LGVTGSVAVL
+245 LKVTGSVAVL

-267 LEGNPVFIHGGPF
+267 LEGNPVLIHGGPF

-285 GSNSIIATRLALK
+285 GSNSIIATRIALK
-298 SADYVV
+298 CADYVV

-341 LKMHGNIPYEML
+341 LKMHGNVPYEELKQENVSAL
-353 KEENVDAVQL
+353 KE

-374 IKTYGVPLV
+374 IRNYGVPV
-383 VALNRFVSDTQ
+383 IVSLNRFVSDTEA
-394 TEIECIKTFCESEK
+394 EIESVRIFCENEN

-418 KGGVG
+418 KGGTG
-423 ARNLAKKVV
+423 STNLACKVV
-432 EIVENDNLY
+432 EIVENQNNY
-441 HPLYDINLSVKEK
+441 HPLYNLDLSVKEK
-454 IETIATQIYGA
+454 IETIATRIYGA
-465 KDVIFTDDARK
+465 KDVAYSETAIL
-476 QYEQIVSLNLDKLNV
+476 QYEQIKSLGLDKLNV

-505 LLGNPKGFTL
+505 LLGFPKGFTL
-515 TVKALNISSGADFI
+515 NVKALNISSGADFI

-548 YHIDINQNEIVG
+548 NHIDINQKEIVG

>member
-1 LKEGTKSNMKT
+1 MKT

-17 QNTKPLPIETIAQK
+17 QSAKALPIEKIADK
-31 LDLPSDY
+31 IGLPVEY
-38 LENYGKYKAKIDL
+38 LEHYGKYKAKVDL
-51 GFYDHIKHKPNGK
+51 SFYDDIKQNKDGK

-153 DNHLYQGNVL
+153 DNHLYQGNEL
-163 NINPEQITW
+163 NINPEQILW

-184 HIQVSLNDKKAIV
+184 HIQVSLNDKKAVV

-218 DLEDFKSRVDRTIVA
+218 DLEDFKHRVDRTIVA
-233 YTYEGK
+233 YSYDGK
-239 PITIKD
+239 AITIKD
-245 LGVTGSVAVL
+245 LKVTGSVAVL

-298 SADYVV
+298 CADYVV

-333 VLVATIRA
+333 VIVATIRA
-341 LKMHGNIPYEML
+341 LKMHGNIPYEEL
-353 KEENVDAVQL
+353 KLENVDALKL
-363 GLVNLKQHIQI
+363 GLINLKQHIQI
-374 IKTYGVPLV
+374 IKNYGVPLV
-383 VALNRFVSDTQ
+383 VSLNRFVSDTEK
-394 TEIECIKTFCESEK
+394 EIESVKEFCESEN

-418 KGGVG
+418 KGGKG
-423 ARNLAKKVV
+423 AANLARKVV
-432 EIVENDNLY
+432 EIVENKNEY
-441 HPLYDINLSVKEK
+441 KPLYDINLSIKDK
-454 IETIATQIYGA
+454 IYAIATQIYGA
-465 KDVIFTDDARK
+465 KDVIFTDNALA
-476 QYEQIVSLNLDKLNV
+476 QYEQIEKLGLDKLNV

-505 LLGNPKGFTL
+505 LLGFPKGFTL

>member
-1 LKEGTKSNMKT
+1 MRT

-17 QNTKPLPIETIAQK
+17 QSAKALPIEKIAEK
-31 LDLPSDY
+31 IGLSSEY

-51 GFYDHIKHKPNGK
+51 SFFDQIKQKDNGK

-90 LASIDKKVMG
+90 LANIGKNVMG

-121 FAQVIPME
+121 LAQVIPME

-153 DNHLYQGNVL
+153 DNHLYQGNEL
-163 NINPEQITW
+163 NINPEQILW

-184 HIQVSLNDKKAIV
+184 HIQVSLKDKKAIV

-218 DLEDFKSRVDRTIVA
+218 DLEDFKRRVDRTIVA
-233 YTYEGK
+233 YTIEGK

-245 LGVTGSVAVL
+245 LSVTGSVAVL

-285 GSNSIIATRLALK
+285 GSNSIIATRFALK
-298 SADYVV
+298 CADYVV

-341 LKMHGNIPYEML
+341 LKMHGNIPYEAL
-353 KEENVDAVQL
+353 KQENTEAVKL

-383 VALNRFVSDTQ
+383 VSLNRFVSDTVA
-394 TEIECIKTFCESEK
+394 EIDIVKDFCKEEN

-418 KGGVG
+418 KGGAG
-423 ARNLAKKVV
+423 AAQLARKVV
-432 EIVENDNLY
+432 EIVENTNNY
-441 HPLYDINLSVKEK
+441 KPLYDLNLSVKEK
-454 IETIATQIYGA
+454 IEAIATHIYGA
-465 KDVIFTDDARK
+465 KDVLFTEDALK
-476 QYEQIVSLNLDKLNV
+476 QYEQIVSLGLDKLNV

-505 LLGNPKGFTL
+505 LLGFPKGFTL

>member
-1 LKEGTKSNMKT
+1 MKT

-17 QNTKPLPIETIAQK
+17 QSVQGLAIEEIARK
-31 LDLPSDY
+31 IDIPGPA
-38 LENYGKYKAKIDL
+38 LELYGKTKAKVNLSEL
-51 GFYDHIKHKPNGK
+51 GDYEQKPKGK
-64 LILVTALTPTK
+64 LVLVTALTPTK

-90 LASIDKKVMG
+90 LATIGQKVMG

-121 FAQVIPME
+121 YAQVIPME

-153 DNHLYQGNVL
+153 DNHLYQGNAL
-163 NINPEQITW
+163 NINPERISW

-184 HIQVSLNDKKAIV
+184 NVDVALDDKKATPRRDHFI
-197 RNDSFVITVAS
+197 ITVAS

-218 DLEDFKSRVDRTIVA
+218 DIQDFKKRVDRTIVA
-233 YTYEGK
+233 YTYDDK
-239 PITIKD
+239 PVTIKD
-245 LGVTGSVAVL
+245 LQVTGSVAVL

-285 GSNSIIATRLALK
+285 GSNSIIATRTALK
-298 SADYVV
+298 FADIVV

-315 QKFMDITCRA
+315 QKFMDITSRA
-325 GEFKPSAV
+325 GEFNADAV

-341 LKMHGNIPYEML
+341 LKMHGLVAYENL
-353 KEENVDAVQL
+353 KEENVEAVQNGLANL
-363 GLVNLKQHIQI
+363 GRHIEI
-374 IKTYGVPLV
+374 IKQYNVPLV
-383 VALNRFVSDTQ
+383 VALNRFTSDSEE
-394 TEIECIKTFCESEK
+394 EIGRVKKYCEEK
-408 VAFEINESWE
+408 GVVFEINESWA
-418 KGGVG
+418 KGGQG
-423 ARNLAKKVV
+423 AANLAQAVV
-432 EIVENDNLY
+432 KLINNKNDY
-441 HPLYDINLSVKEK
+441 HPLYPIDLTIQAK
-454 IETIATQIYGA
+454 IEQIAKHIYKA
-465 KDVIFTDDARK
+465 KGVQYTDKALSQLK
-476 QYEQIVSLNLDKLNV
+476 ELEQLGLDRLNV
-491 CIAKTQSSLSDDPK
+491 CIAKTQASLSDDPK
-505 LLGNPKGFTL
+505 KLGAPEDFEI
-515 TVKALNISSGADFI
+515 TVRELNVSSGADFV

-548 YHIDINQNEIVG
+548 NHIDILENNEIIG

>member
-1 LKEGTKSNMKT
+1 MKT

-17 QNTKPLPIETIAQK
+17 QSAKALPIEKIAEK
-31 LDLPSDY
+31 ISLPLDY
-38 LENYGKYKAKIDL
+38 LENYGKYKAKVDL
-51 GFYDHIKHKPNGK
+51 SFYDDIKHRKDGK

-90 LASIDKKVMG
+90 LASINKKVMG

-153 DNHLYQGNVL
+153 DNHLYQGNEL
-163 NINPEQITW
+163 NINPEQILW

-184 HIQVSLNDKKAIV
+184 QIQVSLNDKKAII

-218 DLEDFKSRVDRTIVA
+218 DLEDFKQRVDRTIVA
-233 YTYEGK
+233 YSYEGK
-239 PITIKD
+239 AVTIKD
-245 LGVTGSVAVL
+245 LKVTGSVAVL

-298 SADYVV
+298 CADYVV

-333 VLVATIRA
+333 VIVATIRA
-341 LKMHGNIPYEML
+341 LKMHGNIPYEEL
-353 KEENVDAVQL
+353 KQENVEAL
-363 GLVNLKQHIQI
+363 KMGLVNLKQHIQI
-374 IKTYGVPLV
+374 IKSYGVPLV
-383 VALNRFVSDTQ
+383 VSLNRFVSDTEN
-394 TEIECIKTFCESEK
+394 EIQSVKEFCDIEN
-408 VAFEINESWE
+408 VAFEMNESWE
-418 KGGVG
+418 KGGIG
-423 ARNLAKKVV
+423 AANLARKVV
-432 EIVENDNLY
+432 EIVENPNTY
-441 HPLYDINLSVKEK
+441 KPLYDINLNIKDK
-454 IETIATQIYGA
+454 IKTIATQIYGA
-465 KDVIFTDDARK
+465 SDVVFTDNALK
-476 QYEQIVSLNLDKLNV
+476 QYDQIESLGLERLNV

-505 LLGNPKGFTL
+505 LLGFPKGFTL

>member
-1 LKEGTKSNMKT
+1 MKT

-17 QNTKPLPIETIAQK
+17 QSAKALPIEKIAEK
-31 LDLPSDY
+31 ISLPLDY
-38 LENYGKYKAKIDL
+38 LENYGKYKAKVDL
-51 GFYDHIKHKPNGK
+51 SFYDDIKHRKDGK

-90 LASIDKKVMG
+90 LASINKKVMG

-153 DNHLYQGNVL
+153 DNHLYQGNEL
-163 NINPEQITW
+163 NINPEQILW

-184 HIQVSLNDKKAIV
+184 QIQVSLNDKKAIV

-218 DLEDFKSRVDRTIVA
+218 DLEDFKQRVDRTIVA
-233 YTYEGK
+233 YSYEGK
-239 PITIKD
+239 AITIKD
-245 LGVTGSVAVL
+245 LKVTGSVAVL

-298 SADYVV
+298 CADYVV

-333 VLVATIRA
+333 VIVATIRA
-341 LKMHGNIPYEML
+341 LKMHGNIPYEEL
-353 KEENVDAVQL
+353 KQENVEAL
-363 GLVNLKQHIQI
+363 KMGLVNLKQHIQI
-374 IKTYGVPLV
+374 IKSYGVPLV
-383 VALNRFVSDTQ
+383 VSLNRFVSDTEN
-394 TEIECIKTFCESEK
+394 EIQSVKEFCDIEN

-418 KGGVG
+418 KGGIG
-423 ARNLAKKVV
+423 AANLARKVV
-432 EIVENDNLY
+432 EIVENPNTY
-441 HPLYDINLSVKEK
+441 KPLYDINLNIKDK
-454 IETIATQIYGA
+454 IKTIATQIYGA
-465 KDVIFTDDARK
+465 SDVVFTDNALK
-476 QYEQIVSLNLDKLNV
+476 QYDQIESLGLERLNV

-505 LLGNPKGFTL
+505 LLGFPKGFTL

>member
-1 LKEGTKSNMKT
+1 MKT

-17 QNTKPLPIETIAQK
+17 QHAKALPIEKIAQK
-31 LDLPSDY
+31 IGLSTDY

-51 GFYDHIKHKPNGK
+51 SFYDDIKQKENGK

-90 LASIDKKVMG
+90 LANIGKNVMG

-153 DNHLYQGNVL
+153 DNCLYQGNEL
-163 NINPEQITW
+163 NIDPEQILW

-184 HIQVSLNDKKAIV
+184 HVQVSLRDKKAIV
-197 RNDSFVITVAS
+197 RDDSFVITVAS
-208 PMMAMLCLSK
+208 PMMAMMCLSK
-218 DLEDFKSRVDRTIVA
+218 DLEDFKCRVDRTIVA
-233 YTYEGK
+233 YTFDGK
-239 PITIKD
+239 PVTIKD
-245 LGVTGSVAVL
+245 LQVTGSVAVL

-298 SADYVV
+298 CADYVV

-341 LKMHGNIPYEML
+341 LKMHGNIPYELL
-353 KEENVDAVQL
+353 KQENAEAVKI

-383 VALNRFVSDTQ
+383 VALNRFVSDTVN
-394 TEIECIKTFCESEK
+394 EIDCVKHFCVDEN

-418 KGGVG
+418 KGGKG
-423 ARNLAKKVV
+423 ASELAHKVV
-432 EIVENDNLY
+432 QIVENDNHY
-441 HPLYDINLSVKEK
+441 KPLYDMNLTVKEK
-454 IETIATQIYGA
+454 IEKIATQIYGA
-465 KDVIFTDDARK
+465 KEVVFTEDALN
-476 QYEQIVSLNLDKLNV
+476 QYKKIETLGLNHLNV

-548 YHIDINQNEIVG
+548 YHIDINKNEIVG

>member
-1 LKEGTKSNMKT
+1 MKT

-17 QNTKPLPIETIAQK
+17 QSTKALPIEKIAEK
-31 LDLPSDY
+31 ICLPLDY
-38 LENYGKYKAKIDL
+38 LENYGKYKAKVDL
-51 GFYDHIKHKPNGK
+51 SFYDDIKHKKDGK

-153 DNHLYQGNVL
+153 DNHLYQGNEL
-163 NINPEQITW
+163 NINPEQILW

-184 HIQVSLNDKKAIV
+184 HVQVSLNDKKAIV

-218 DLEDFKSRVDRTIVA
+218 DLEDFKQRVDRTIVA
-233 YTYEGK
+233 YSYDGK
-239 PITIKD
+239 AITIKD
-245 LGVTGSVAVL
+245 LKVTGSVAVL

-298 SADYVV
+298 CADYVV

-333 VLVATIRA
+333 VIVATIRA
-341 LKMHGNIPYEML
+341 LKMHGNIPYEEL
-353 KEENVDAVQL
+353 KQENVEALKL
-363 GLVNLKQHIQI
+363 GLINLKQHIQI
-374 IKTYGVPLV
+374 IKNYGVPLV
-383 VALNRFVSDTQ
+383 VSLNRFVSDTEN
-394 TEIECIKTFCESEK
+394 EIQSVKEFCDIEN

-418 KGGVG
+418 KGGIG
-423 ARNLAKKVV
+423 AANLARKVV
-432 EIVENDNLY
+432 EIVENPNSY
-441 HPLYDINLSVKEK
+441 KPLYDSNLNIKDK
-454 IETIATQIYGA
+454 IKTIATQIYGA
-465 KDVIFTDDARK
+465 SDVIFTDNALK
-476 QYEQIVSLNLDKLNV
+476 QYDQIESLGLEKLNV

-505 LLGNPKGFTL
+505 LLGFPKGFTL

-548 YHIDINQNEIVG
+548 YHIDMNQNEIVG